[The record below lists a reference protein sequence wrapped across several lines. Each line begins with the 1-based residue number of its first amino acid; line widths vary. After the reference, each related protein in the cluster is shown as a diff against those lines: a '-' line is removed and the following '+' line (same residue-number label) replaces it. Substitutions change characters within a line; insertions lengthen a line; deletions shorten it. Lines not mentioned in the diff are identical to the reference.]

1 MVDVD
6 RDGLHTLLFPAGRGR
21 GRDVSYAAALLP
33 QASPRTRLR
42 AMTLGQRQTN
52 ASSFCSAQNPRL
64 RDWTAGSRLRA
75 GCSSRTTGT
84 RRGQRRIRTLRIR
97 SRTSLCG
104 AAVPHP
110 AEARGGA
117 TRRRPPPHWTQGA
130 ALCMSP
136 PPRGPIGREPGALCM
151 APPHPPVRRGAA
163 VSGRRRGAAQ
173 CRSRSRA
180 VASSRL
186 RAAPPLRWRL
196 AERSGAGWQQQ
207 AVAGRAKRS
216 GWRVSPRPPVVLF
229 LPLSCEPLPA
239 RVPRVQHEVQRWPG
253 EVRRR

>member
-1 MVDVD
+1 MDVD
-6 RDGLHTLLFPAGRGR
+6 RDGLHTLLFPAGKGR

-42 AMTLGQRQTN
+42 AMPLGQRRTN

-64 RDWTAGSRLRA
+64 RDWTWGSCLRA
-75 GCSSRTTGT
+75 GCSPRTSGT

-110 AEARGGA
+110 
-117 TRRRPPPHWTQGA
+117 TP
-130 ALCMSP
+130 
-136 PPRGPIGREPGALCM
+136 
-151 APPHPPVRRGAA
+151 
-163 VSGRRRGAAQ
+163 RRRGAVPPDAGRRPIGPRERRFA
-173 CRSRSRA
+173 CLRPRVVPLAVSPGRFAWPRPTPPAGAARRCGVGPAARRSA
-180 VASSRL
+180 GAGVGPWL
-186 RAAPPLRWRL
+186 AAGCGQHRRFAGVW
-196 AERSGAGWQQQ
+196 RSGAGWQQQ

-229 LPLSCEPLPA
+229 LSLSCEPLPA